1 MKLLSLQRR
10 MARAVMT
17 PLTPS
22 ERMRSVG
29 PDGRSMRAVASEIIK
44 PNDRLTS
51 FERLEIYNRQ
61 YWFRILS
68 GLAEDFPGLRSVL
81 GGSRF
86 DRMAKAYLS
95 DCPSQSFTLRNLG
108 ARLEA
113 WLRKNTEWAGTRQNL
128 ALDMVRLEWADIE
141 AFDGAAEP
149 SLKPEDLAEA
159 NPARLR
165 LRMQPYIQLL
175 DLRYP
180 VDDLLL
186 EVRKAEEDTD
196 LASNAFNE
204 RHHRKRV
211 SAVAKLKPQPIF
223 LAVHRMDDSVYFRR
237 LQDEEFA
244 ILRAL
249 RAGKA
254 LNAAV
259 ESALKKSL
267 IPAEEQPSH
276 VQHWFQTWSALGWFC
291 RSENGKESKRNSVVA
306 ASRRPQVSKNGQRR
320 KSTSAVV

>member
-1 MKLLSLQRR
+1 MKLLALQRR

-22 ERMRSVG
+22 EHMRSVAS
-29 PDGRSMRAVASEIIK
+29 DGRSMRAVASELIK

-68 GLAEDFPGLRSVL
+68 GFAEDFPGLRSVL
-81 GGSRF
+81 GGSKF

-95 DCPSQSFTLRNLG
+95 DCPSESFTLRNLG
-108 ARLEA
+108 ARLEG
-113 WLRKNTEWAGTRQNL
+113 WLGKNPEWAGTRQQL

-141 AFDGAAEP
+141 AFDRAAEP
-149 SLKPEDLAEA
+149 ALKPEDLAGA
-159 NPARLR
+159 NPAELRLR
-165 LRMQPYIQLL
+165 LQPYIQLL

-186 EVRKAEEDTD
+186 EVRKVEEDTD
-196 LASNAFNE
+196 FASNAFSE

-211 SAVAKLKPQPIF
+211 SAVARLKTEPIF
-223 LAVHRMDDSVYFRR
+223 LAVHRLDDSVYFRR
-237 LQDEEFA
+237 LRPEEFGV
-244 ILRAL
+244 LRAL
-249 RAGKA
+249 SAGKG
-254 LNAAV
+254 LNSAV
-259 ESALKKSL
+259 ESALRKSS
-267 IPAEEQPSH
+267 IAAGERPAY

-291 RSENGKESKRNSVVA
+291 HLDDQDAKRNSTGATFRKTKVSRNAQRGKPNSA
-306 ASRRPQVSKNGQRR
+306 AV
-320 KSTSAVV
+320 